1 MRAVVGILGMLLMF
15 GTLWETF
22 ESIILPRRVTRR
34 FRLARLFYQVTWAI
48 WSAVNPRLPSKKL
61 RESHLSYYGPLSL
74 LIAMLHWAAGSSL
87 NVSGGPATFRT
98 DLYLSGTTF
107 FTLGL
112 GDVTPRTAMARVI
125 TVGEGGMGFGFLAIV
140 ISYLPTMYGAF
151 SQREL
156 NISLLDA
163 RAGSPPTAG
172 ELLRRQVRYRGS
184 DILSRYLKDWEIWC
198 AQLMET
204 HLSYP
209 VLCYF
214 RSQHDNQSW
223 LAAYAAVLDVSALM
237 IAYGAGEA
245 KWQAQLTFAISRH
258 AIADLCE
265 VLRVRPRPC
274 RGAQLARR
282 IRRLQVHGSWRPET
296 ERTPKHV
303 RAPIERPFPA
313 SAHADSIVGHRREIR
328 GEIEADGL
336 GPNHIR
342 ISRSK
347 GSRWRGIWTFLAGSK
362 VERCKAMGTS
372 PRISLIRKW
381 QIKGDNP
388 GPAFPNLTVEADGDP

>member
-1 MRAVVGILGMLLMF
+1 MRVVVGILGLLLMF
-15 GTLWETF
+15 ATLWETF

-34 FRLARLFYQVTWAI
+34 FRLTRLFYQVTWTI
-48 WSAVNPRLPSKKL
+48 WSAVNGRLPSKKL

-74 LIAMLHWAAGSSL
+74 LMLFATWAFALVVAFAMLHWAAGSSL
-87 NVSGGPATFRT
+87 NVLGGPATFRT

-112 GDVTPRTAMARVI
+112 GDVTPRTALARVI
-125 TVGEGGMGFGFLAIV
+125 TVAEGGMGFGYLAIV

-156 NISLLDA
+156 SISLLDA

-172 ELLRRQVRYRGS
+172 ELLRRHARFRGS
-184 DILSRYLKDWEIWC
+184 DTLNKYLQDWEIWC
-198 AQLMET
+198 AQLMES

-223 LAAYAAVLDVSALM
+223 LAAFTAVLDVSALM
-237 IAYGAGEA
+237 IAYGVGEA

-265 VLRVRPRPC
+265 VLRVRPLAPVTERLPLRDLAEV
-274 RGAQLARR
+274 RGLLTESGTGKCTEAGDLKLSELRSMYEPQLNGLS
-282 IRRLQVHGSWRPET
+282 RRLRMPLPSWGVGAKFVENRK
-296 ERTPKHV
+296 RT
-303 RAPIERPFPA
+303 AW
-313 SAHADSIVGHRREIR
+313 D
-328 GEIEADGL
+328 
-336 GPNHIR
+336 R
-342 ISRSK
+342 ISSE
-347 GSRWRGIWTFLAGSK
+347 SAGPM
-362 VERCKAMGTS
+362 A
-372 PRISLIRKW
+372 P
-381 QIKGDNP
+381 
-388 GPAFPNLTVEADGDP
+388 DGGESGHF

>member
-1 MRAVVGILGMLLMF
+1 MRILVGSLGLLLMF
-15 GTLWETF
+15 ATLWETF

-34 FRLARLFYQVTWAI
+34 FRLTRLFYQVTWTV
-48 WSAVNPRLPSKKL
+48 WSTVNRRFPSKKL
-61 RESHLSYYGPLSL
+61 RETHLSYYGPLSL
-74 LIAMLHWAAGSSL
+74 LMLFATWAFALIIAFAMLHWAAGSSL
-87 NVSGGPATFRT
+87 IVLSGPASFRT

-112 GDVTPRTAMARVI
+112 GDVTPRTTLARII
-125 TVGEGGMGFGFLAIV
+125 TVAEGGMGFGFLAIV

-172 ELLRRQVRYRGS
+172 ELLRRHARFRSS
-184 DILSRYLKDWEIWC
+184 DVLSRYLRDWEIWC
-198 AQLMET
+198 AQLMES

-223 LAAYAAVLDVSALM
+223 LAAFTAVLDVSALM
-237 IAYGAGEA
+237 IAYGTGES

-265 VLRVRPRPC
+265 VLRVRPVPPAADRLPPKDLAEVRTLLTESGTC
-274 RGAQLARR
+274 KCTEAGDLKLSELRSMYEPQLNGLS
-282 IRRLQVHGSWRPET
+282 RRLLMPLPSWGVGAKFVEKWKRSAWDRITSESSGP
-296 ERTPKHV
+296 
-303 RAPIERPFPA
+303 RAPE
-313 SAHADSIVGHRREIR
+313 DKE
-328 GEIEADGL
+328 
-336 GPNHIR
+336 
-342 ISRSK
+342 SRH
-347 GSRWRGIWTFLAGSK
+347 F
-362 VERCKAMGTS
+362 
-372 PRISLIRKW
+372 
-381 QIKGDNP
+381 
-388 GPAFPNLTVEADGDP
+388 

>member
-1 MRAVVGILGMLLMF
+1 MRVLVGILGLLLMF
-15 GTLWETF
+15 ATLWETF

-34 FRLARLFYQVTWAI
+34 FRVARLFYKVTWKV
-48 WSAVNPRLPSKKL
+48 WVGFNRLLHSSKL

-74 LIAMLHWAAGSSL
+74 LMLFAGWALALVVAFAMLHWAAGSSV
-87 NVSGGPATFRT
+87 NVSEGTATFRT

-112 GDVTPRTAMARVI
+112 GDVTPRTTLARVI
-125 TVGEGGMGFGFLAIV
+125 TVAEGGMGFGYLAIV

-172 ELLRRQVRYRGS
+172 ELLRRHSHVRNS
-184 DILSRYLKDWEIWC
+184 DVLARYLREWEIWC
-198 AQLMET
+198 AQLMES

-223 LAAYAAVLDVSALM
+223 LAAFTAVLDASALI

-258 AIADLCE
+258 AMVDLCE
-265 VLRVRPRPC
+265 VLTVRPVPVAADRLPPKDLDEIRNLVAESC
-274 RGAQLARR
+274 TGKCSEAGDLKLNELRNMYERQLNGLSLRLLMPLPSWGVGTKAVENWKRTAWGR
-282 IRRLQVHGSWRPET
+282 ITSESAGP
-296 ERTPKHV
+296 
-303 RAPIERPFPA
+303 RAPDGGE
-313 SAHADSIVGHRREIR
+313 HGH
-328 GEIEADGL
+328 
-336 GPNHIR
+336 
-342 ISRSK
+342 
-347 GSRWRGIWTFLAGSK
+347 F
-362 VERCKAMGTS
+362 
-372 PRISLIRKW
+372 
-381 QIKGDNP
+381 
-388 GPAFPNLTVEADGDP
+388 

>member
-1 MRAVVGILGMLLMF
+1 MNLLVGILGLLLMF
-15 GTLWETF
+15 AVLWETF

-34 FRLARLFYQVTWAI
+34 FRLTRLFYQVSWAV
-48 WSAVNPRLPSKKL
+48 WLAVNRWLPSKKV
-61 RESHLSYYGPLSL
+61 RETHLSYFGPLSL
-74 LIAMLHWAAGSSL
+74 LMLFASWAFALVVAFAMLHWAAGSSL
-87 NVSGGPATFRT
+87 NNSGWPATFRT

-112 GDVTPRTAMARVI
+112 GDVTPRTTMARVI

-172 ELLRRQVRYRGS
+172 ELLRRHARFRGP
-184 DILSRYLKDWEIWC
+184 DILNRYLRDWEIWC
-198 AQLMET
+198 AQLMES

-223 LAAYAAVLDVSALM
+223 LAAFTAVLDVSAL
-237 IAYGAGEA
+237 IVAYGAGEA

-258 AIADLCE
+258 AIADVCE
-265 VLRVRPRPC
+265 VLRVRPHPPAADRLPPKDLAEVRSLLTESGAC
-274 RGAQLARR
+274 NCTEAGDLKLSELRGMYEPQLDGLS
-282 IRRLQVHGSWRPET
+282 RRLLMPVPSW
-296 ERTPKHV
+296 
-303 RAPIERPFPA
+303 
-313 SAHADSIVGHRREIR
+313 
-328 GEIEADGL
+328 GL
-336 GPNHIR
+336 GAKFGEKSKRTAWDR
-342 ISRSK
+342 ITSES
-347 GSRWRGIWTFLAGSK
+347 AGP
-362 VERCKAMGTS
+362 KA
-372 PRISLIRKW
+372 P
-381 QIKGDNP
+381 
-388 GPAFPNLTVEADGDP
+388 DGGESGHF